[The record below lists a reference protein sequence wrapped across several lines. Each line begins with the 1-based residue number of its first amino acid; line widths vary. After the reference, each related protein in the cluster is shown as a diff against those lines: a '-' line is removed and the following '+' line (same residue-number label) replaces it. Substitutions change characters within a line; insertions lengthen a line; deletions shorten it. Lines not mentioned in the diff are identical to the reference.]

1 MPIKRY
7 IDIYRKFEKRTN
19 GLVSEFEDKVSMLND
34 YGEDFEK
41 IHNNARFFI
50 LIRLQM
56 LWGQFCRE
64 LIIRSAFGGYHTIS
78 GTVLQKGA
86 SVTDWRSVQ
95 TVIRSRSRNGHPPWH
110 MANFSID
117 IARNLRIDNYG
128 QVSMALGGISP
139 IDHVINIRNYV
150 VHPDERSRIRYEN
163 TLRSIGIM
171 VKTDPISLL
180 RSRVVGGASLLEQWV
195 SDLQTLAVN
204 AMQ

>member
-1 MPIKRY
+1 
-7 IDIYRKFEKRTN
+7 
-19 GLVSEFEDKVSMLND
+19 
-34 YGEDFEK
+34 
-41 IHNNARFFI
+41 
-50 LIRLQM
+50 
-56 LWGQFCRE
+56 
-64 LIIRSAFGGYHTIS
+64 
-78 GTVLQKGA
+78 
-86 SVTDWRSVQ
+86 
-95 TVIRSRSRNGHPPWH
+95 